1 MPLETR
7 PHDTAEHL
15 KTDEGVALYIEAAL
29 EDGDPALIR
38 DAIGIVA
45 RARGRSHIA
54 REAGL
59 SRESLYKALS
69 QAGNPSFETV
79 RAVLQALGLQFSV
92 KRADK
97 PAA

>member
-1 MPLETR
+1 MPLETL

-15 KTDEGVALYIEAAL
+15 RTDEDVALYIEAVL

-45 RARGRSHIA
+45 RARGMSQIA

-69 QAGNPSFETV
+69 QSGNPSFETV
-79 RAVLQALGLQFSV
+79 RAVLQALGLQLSV

>member
-15 KTDEGVALYIEAAL
+15 RTDEDVAPYIEAVL

-45 RARGRSHIA
+45 RARGTSQIA

-59 SRESLYKALS
+59 LT
-69 QAGNPSFETV
+69 QP
-79 RAVLQALGLQFSV
+79 
-92 KRADK
+92 
-97 PAA
+97 PATPPA